1 MTSVFKNAY
10 DHAQKKVQAVKD
22 VSTQIE
28 DLLGT
33 EKEEDEAKALEL
45 ESALDA
51 AQAEADKAV
60 SLYKKLTAVSN
71 YAGNAAE
78 LFVPVSPEADK
89 AAQGKT
95 MTRESFDGLTHTA
108 KAEFM
113 GAGGSVVD
121 QKEVE

>member
-60 SLYKKLTAVSN
+60 SLYKKLNATSN
-71 YAGNAAE
+71 YAGNVAE
-78 LFVPVSPEADK
+78 LFVPVSDEASK
-89 AAQGKT
+89 TAGEPKT
-95 MTRESFDGLTHTA
+95 MTR
-108 KAEFM
+108 AEFTKLDTEAQLKFFQNK
-113 GAGGSVVD
+113 GRVSEKD
-121 QKEVE
+121 E

>member
-33 EKEEDEAKALEL
+33 AKEEDEAKALEL
-45 ESALDA
+45 ESALDT

-60 SLYKKLTAVSN
+60 SLYKKLSAVSD
-71 YAGNAAE
+71 YAGNVAE
-78 LFVPVSPEADK
+78 LFVPVSDEASK
-89 AAQGKT
+89 TAGEPKT
-95 MTRESFDGLTHTA
+95 MTR
-108 KAEFM
+108 AEFVKLDTEAQLKFFQNK
-113 GAGGSVVD
+113 GRVSEKD
-121 QKEVE
+121 E